1 MIKSLKKGLI
11 NIQNGDGN
19 KCVKW
24 YLVRYL
30 QLVKL
35 TKILQKSLILKTLNS
50 LRYSQNRKKTC
61 ISNIIFG
68 HENREKFP
76 ISVSIKHIF

>member
-11 NIQNGDGN
+11 NIQNGDDN

-35 TKILQKSLILKTLNS
+35 TKIELNLILKTLNS
-50 LRYSQNRKKTC
+50 LRYSQNRKKNC